1 MENES
6 PIRDKPPC
14 KGCNERFTACHDKCD
29 KYKEWKKLVDGVNK
43 DRKEY
48 QFKAAIFSKIT

>member
-14 KGCNERFTACHDKCD
+14 KDCKKRYPACHDKCD

-43 DRKEY
+43 ARKEY